1 MDEVR
6 IYHTPWGGKAWWA
19 VLVMLVFFGV
29 FVWILADVPSV
40 RKPVIIWFCLIST
53 GIMGLFFPLVA
64 LWERLARCPAVTVL
78 QDRIICHALWKT
90 HEYRFDEVERFGY
103 YKMNL
108 GRTSQ
113 EFVTIHFCKQVSER
127 KLQEASKMARTIRR
141 FNTRLS
147 GSQES
152 IGASAL
158 TMRPQALCD
167 LLNQKLKEY
176 KNGLKG

>member
-1 MDEVR
+1 MDEIR

-19 VLVMLVFFGV
+19 ILVMLVLFGV
-29 FVWILADVPSV
+29 FVWLLVDAPIVSNPGV
-40 RKPVIIWFCLIST
+40 IWFCLIAT
-53 GIMGLFFPLVA
+53 GVMGLFFPLVA
-64 LWERLARCPAVTVL
+64 LWERLAQRPAVNVL
-78 QDRIICHALWKT
+78 KDGIICHALWKT
-90 HEYRFDEVERFGY
+90 HEYHFDEVERFRY

-113 EFVTIHFCKQVSER
+113 EFVTIHLYKQVSER
-127 KLQEASKMARTIRR
+127 KLQEASKMARAIRR

-158 TMRPQALCD
+158 TMKPQALCD
-167 LLNQKLKEY
+167 LLNQRLKEY
-176 KNGLKG
+176 KKG

>member
-19 VLVMLVFFGV
+19 TLVMLVLFGV
-29 FVWILADVPSV
+29 FVWVMVDAPIVSNPGEL
-40 RKPVIIWFCLIST
+40 WFCLIAT
-53 GIMGLFFPLVA
+53 GVMGLFFPLVA
-64 LWERLARCPAVTVL
+64 LWERLAQRPAVTVL
-78 QDRIICHALWKT
+78 PDRIICHALWKT
-90 HEYRFDEVERFGY
+90 HIYRFDEVERFRY
-103 YKMNL
+103 YKMDL

-113 EFVTIHFCKQVSER
+113 EFVTIHLYKQVSER
-127 KLQEASKMARTIRR
+127 KLKEASKMVRAIRQ

-158 TMRPQALCD
+158 TMKPQALCD
-167 LLNQKLKEY
+167 LLDQRLKEY
-176 KNGLKG
+176 KKG

>member
-19 VLVMLVFFGV
+19 ILVMLVLFGV
-29 FVWILADVPSV
+29 FVWVLVDAPIVSNPGVL
-40 RKPVIIWFCLIST
+40 WFCLIAT
-53 GIMGLFFPLVA
+53 GVMGLFFPLVA
-64 LWERLARCPAVTVL
+64 LWERLAQRPAVTVL
-78 QDRIICHALWKT
+78 PDRIICHALLKT
-90 HEYRFDEVERFGY
+90 HEYRFDEVERFRY

-113 EFVTIHFCKQVSER
+113 EFVAIHFYKQVSER
-127 KLQEASKMARTIRR
+127 KLQEASRMARAIRR

-158 TMRPQALCD
+158 TMKPQALCD
-167 LLNQKLKEY
+167 LLDQRLKEY
-176 KNGLKG
+176 KKG

>member
-19 VLVMLVFFGV
+19 ILVMLVLFGV
-29 FVWILADVPSV
+29 FVWVLVDAPIVSNPGVL
-40 RKPVIIWFCLIST
+40 WFCLIAT
-53 GIMGLFFPLVA
+53 GIMGLFFPFVA
-64 LWERLARCPAVTVL
+64 LWERLTRRPAVTVL

-90 HEYRFDEVERFGY
+90 HIYRFDEVERFRY
-103 YKMNL
+103 YKMDL
-108 GRTSQ
+108 CRTSQ
-113 EFVTIHFCKQVSER
+113 EFVTIHLYKQVSER
-127 KLQEASKMARTIRR
+127 KLQEASRLARAIRR

-158 TMRPQALCD
+158 TMKPQALCD
-167 LLNQKLKEY
+167 LLNQRLKEY
-176 KNGLKG
+176 KKG

>member
-6 IYHTPWGGKAWWA
+6 IYHTTYGGKAWWST
-19 VLVMLVFFGV
+19 LVMLLLFGV
-29 FVWILADVPSV
+29 FVWILADAPSV

-64 LWERLARCPAVTVL
+64 LWERLARRPAVTVL
-78 QDRIICHALWKT
+78 PDRIICHAPWKT
-90 HEYRFDEVERFGY
+90 HIYRFDEVEKFGY
-103 YKMNL
+103 YKMDL

-113 EFVTIHFCKQVSER
+113 EFVTIHFYKQESER
-127 KLQEASKMARTIRR
+127 KLQEASKMVRAVRL

-158 TMRPQALCD
+158 TMKPHALCD

-176 KNGLKG
+176 KKGLKG

>member
-19 VLVMLVFFGV
+19 ILVMLVLFGV
-29 FVWILADVPSV
+29 FVWVLTDDSIVSNPGV
-40 RKPVIIWFCLIST
+40 IWFCLIAT
-53 GIMGLFFPLVA
+53 GVMGLFFPLVA
-64 LWERLARCPAVTVL
+64 LWERLAQRPAVTVL
-78 QDRIICHALWKT
+78 KDRIICHALWKT
-90 HEYRFDEVERFGY
+90 HIYRFADVEGFRY
-103 YKMNL
+103 YKMDL

-113 EFVTIHFCKQVSER
+113 EFVTIHLYKQVSER
-127 KLQEASKMARTIRR
+127 KLQEASRLARAIRR

-158 TMRPQALCD
+158 TMKPQALCD
-167 LLNQKLKEY
+167 LLNQRLKEY
-176 KNGLKG
+176 KKG